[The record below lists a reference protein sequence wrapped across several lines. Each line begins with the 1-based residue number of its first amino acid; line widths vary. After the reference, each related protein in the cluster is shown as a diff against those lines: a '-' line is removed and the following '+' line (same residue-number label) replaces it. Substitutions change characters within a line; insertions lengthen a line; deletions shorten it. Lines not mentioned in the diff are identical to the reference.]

1 MKHFTP
7 AEMKPSEKTLAVI
20 RQMAY
25 SYTFLV
31 KSGLPKSYCLN

>member
-7 AEMKPSEKTLAVI
+7 EEMKPSEKTLAVI

-25 SYTFLV
+25 SYTSLV

>member
-7 AEMKPSEKTLAVI
+7 EEMKPSEKTLAGI
-20 RQMAY
+20 RKMFF

-31 KSGLPKSYCLN
+31 KSGLPKWYCLN